1 MVKIPKTQAKRRYES
16 GEPFIIVACNLR
28 PEFGIPVTGITLACR
43 EGISFTDFVNSYE
56 YYNCHGGA
64 GSRAA
69 FYMDA

>member
-1 MVKIPKTQAKRRYES
+1 
-16 GEPFIIVACNLR
+16 
-28 PEFGIPVTGITLACR
+28 VTGITLAHR
-43 EGISFTDFVNSYE
+43 EGISFADFVNSYE